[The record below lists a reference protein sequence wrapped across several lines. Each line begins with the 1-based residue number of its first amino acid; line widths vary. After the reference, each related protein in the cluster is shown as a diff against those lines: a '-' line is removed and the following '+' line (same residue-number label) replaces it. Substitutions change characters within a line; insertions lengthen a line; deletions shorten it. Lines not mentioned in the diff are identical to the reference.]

1 MSSLFGTSWLYWAI
15 AVAVGLPALLVILTE
30 LHHVLAKRGSH
41 LARPVNLIRIYVL
54 PLGALLLLMV
64 KASDVSPEATSVR
77 MVATALG
84 FMVLILLLSG
94 TNATLFQRA
103 PEGSWRK
110 RIPSIFLDVARVVLI
125 VLGLALIFSYIW
137 GANVGGLFA
146 ALGVTSIVLGLAL
159 QNSVGQ
165 IISGLLMLFEQ
176 PFQLGDWLDTPAG
189 RGRVRE
195 VNWRSVHIETGDG
208 LTITP
213 NSVLA
218 GASFTNLSRPASA
231 HRILVETTFGA
242 SDPPDRVCAVL
253 NSVAAGLPHRGEAEP
268 TSVPLGGN
276 AYRTSIPLRSP
287 ADDGPAKAAFLRWLW
302 YAARRADLHLD
313 GAADDYSTEQ
323 RRWEALQT
331 STRALR
337 LTPADQR
344 SLLEKVR
351 LIRYGADEQVQAADS
366 VPDSMK
372 FVVSGRVRVQ
382 VPAGHGGQATVR
394 VLETGDFLGQ
404 TTLTREPVAAGAV
417 AVGEVAMLEM
427 DREVLESLVTGQPG
441 LLHEIGRVIDE
452 RRRDVAQAGR
462 PQVDV
467 N

>member
-1 MSSLFGTSWLYWAI
+1 MSSLLGTSWFYWAI
-15 AVAVGLPALLVILTE
+15 AVAVGLPALLVLLTE
-30 LHHVLAKRGSH
+30 LHHVLVKRGSH

-54 PLGALLLLMV
+54 PLVALLVLMV
-64 KASDVSPEATSVR
+64 KASEVSTEATSTR
-77 MVATALG
+77 LVATALG

-125 VLGLALIFSYIW
+125 VLGLALIFSYVW

-189 RGRVRE
+189 QGRVRE

-218 GASFTNLSRPASA
+218 GASFTNLSRPAGR
-231 HRILVETTFGA
+231 HRILVETVFGA
-242 SDPPDRVCAVL
+242 ADPPDRVCAVL
-253 NSVAAGLPHRGEAEP
+253 TAVAAGLPHRADTQP

-276 AYRTSIPLRSP
+276 VYRTSIPLRSP
-287 ADDGPAKAAFLRWLW
+287 ADDGAAKATFLRWLW
-302 YAARRADLHLD
+302 YAARRAELHLD
-313 GAADDYSTEQ
+313 GADDDYATEQ
-323 RRWEALQT
+323 RRWEALT
-331 STRALR
+331 AGTRSLR
-337 LTPADQR
+337 LTPADHR
-344 SLLEKVR
+344 SLLDRVR
-351 LIRYGADEQVQAADS
+351 LIRFGADEQVQTPGR

-372 FVVSGRVRVQ
+372 FVVSGKVRLLAPVDHGAQ
-382 VPAGHGGQATVR
+382 VTVR
-394 VLETGDFLGQ
+394 MLETGDFLGQ
-404 TTLTREPVAAGAV
+404 TCLTREPTTAGAV
-417 AVGEVAMLEM
+417 AVGEVTMIEVARDDLE
-427 DREVLESLVTGQPG
+427 RLTRGRPG
-441 LLHEIGRVIDE
+441 MLHEIGRVIDE
-452 RRRDVAQAGR
+452 RRQDYRQAVRAQT
-462 PQVDV
+462 DV

>member
-1 MSSLFGTSWLYWAI
+1 MGSLLGSSWFYWAV
-15 AVAVGLPALLVILTE
+15 AVAVGLPALLVALTE
-30 LHHVLAKRGSH
+30 LHHVLVKRGSH

-54 PLGALLLLMV
+54 PLGALLVLMV
-64 KASDVSPEATSVR
+64 KASDVSPEATSTRV
-77 MVATALG
+77 VATALG
-84 FMVLILLLSG
+84 FTVLILLLSG

-125 VLGLALIFSYIW
+125 ILGLALIFSYVW

-218 GASFTNLSRPASA
+218 GASFTNLSRPATA
-231 HRILVETTFGA
+231 HRILVETSFGA

-253 NSVAAGLPHRGEAEP
+253 TAVAAGLPHRADTPP
-268 TSVPLGGN
+268 TSVPLGGG

-287 ADDGPAKAAFLRWLW
+287 SDDGAAKATFLRWLW
-302 YAARRADLHLD
+302 YAARRAELHLD
-313 GAADDYSTEQ
+313 GAEDDYSTEK
-323 RRWEALQT
+323 RLWEALPVA
-331 STRALR
+331 TRSLR
-337 LTPADQR
+337 LTPADHR
-344 SLLEKVR
+344 FLLDKVR
-351 LIRYGADEQVQAADS
+351 LIRFGADEQVQAVGS
-366 VPDSMK
+366 VPESMR
-372 FVVSGRVRVQ
+372 FVVSGKVRLL
-382 VPAGHGGQATVR
+382 AADDHGGKITVR
-394 VLETGDFLGQ
+394 LLETGDFVGQ
-404 TTLTREPVAAGAV
+404 TCLTREPTAASAV
-417 AVGEVAMLEM
+417 AVGEVTMLEVG
-427 DREVLESLVTGQPG
+427 RAELEKLTSGRPG
-441 LLHEIGRVIDE
+441 MLHEIGRVIDE
-452 RRRDVAQAGR
+452 RRHDFRQALRAQA
-462 PQVDV
+462 DV